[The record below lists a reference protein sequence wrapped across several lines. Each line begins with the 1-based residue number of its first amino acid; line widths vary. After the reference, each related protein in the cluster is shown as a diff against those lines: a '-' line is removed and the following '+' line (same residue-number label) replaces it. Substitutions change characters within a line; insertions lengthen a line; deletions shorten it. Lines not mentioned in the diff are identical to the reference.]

1 MNYKYVMH
9 EGAINDLAEA
19 YIWYETQREGLGEEF
34 LSAIRE
40 VSMLISLNPQ
50 AFQKDQNGDI
60 EKLQ

>member
-34 LSAIRE
+34 YPLFGKY
-40 VSMLISLNPQ
+40 LCLY
-50 AFQKDQNGDI
+50 
-60 EKLQ
+60 L